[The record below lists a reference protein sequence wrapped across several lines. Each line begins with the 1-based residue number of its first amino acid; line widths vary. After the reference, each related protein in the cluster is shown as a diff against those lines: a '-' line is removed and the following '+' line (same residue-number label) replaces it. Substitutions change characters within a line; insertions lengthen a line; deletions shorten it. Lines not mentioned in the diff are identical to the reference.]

1 MGTKKDRVRK
11 TKRRKR
17 STRNM
22 CETER
27 VKKKEVENR
36 RWIETES

>member
-1 MGTKKDRVRK
+1 VGTKKDRVRK
-11 TKRRKR
+11 TERRKR
-17 STRNM
+17 STGNM
-22 CETER
+22 CRTER